1 MSFPAPLPTKE
12 KRLPQG
18 EPFVHPVAQPI
29 RAAAG
34 CFLVQYDLAV
44 LVGIHHKGAA
54 GGQGAVDELFG
65 GGVLHGLADD
75 TAQVAVPSYCSNR
88 SAPSTN
94 ADCGKKW
101 AAWMQIPCPR

>member
-18 EPFVHPVAQPI
+18 EPFVHPVVQPI

-65 GGVLHGLADD
+65 G
-75 TAQVAVPSYCSNR
+75 
-88 SAPSTN
+88 
-94 ADCGKKW
+94 
-101 AAWMQIPCPR
+101 